1 MINRIQYTMFMQLTR
16 ATARLPV
23 MSETIDQIVELAIL
37 RFFKPRRLIEFGAA
51 TGNWCIIMNGLCNG
65 YVDQHYTLVEDFS
78 WHTNNHT
85 GNKSQAVAHNF
96 PKNKTELTQHVSK
109 HIRSFDIIDTSVDQ
123 LIKTDLEEPVDLVRI
138 DCDIDNPDNWNKTVE
153 WIDRNGSDRLIILS
167 DDIKSTVAPHRM
179 LIMQQ
184 LVAEG
189 KMNLMWIGEDTAAW
203 CRPTMLNELHKWVEY
218 VYSFKES
225 ELMNIFE
232 MRLQLYGY
240 KQKYIHTNRSNLY
253 EILIPQSTGT
263 I

>member
-51 TGNWCIIMNGLCNG
+51 TGNWCIVMNGLCNG

-78 WHTNNHT
+78 WHTNNHA

-109 HIRSFDIIDTSVDQ
+109 HIQSFDIIDTSVDQ

-189 KMNLMWIGEDTAAW
+189 KMKLIYIGEDTAAW
-203 CRPTMLNELHKWVEY
+203 CRPSMLNELHKWFEY
-218 VYSFKES
+218 VYSLGEA
-225 ELMNIFE
+225 ELMFIIKMSLTLHGYNQDYLHIKRNNI
-232 MRLQLYGY
+232 Y
-240 KQKYIHTNRSNLY
+240 KT
-253 EILIPQSTGT
+253 LIS
-263 I
+263 